1 MFITC
6 EDNVLHQEQKAV
18 FDYLNLNRKLT
29 YSGQELK
36 CLV

>member
-1 MFITC
+1 MFIAC
-6 EDNVLHQEQKAV
+6 EDNVLHQEQKTV
-18 FDYLNLNRKLT
+18 FDYLKQNRKLA